1 MYVGVIWL
9 LFFLIGH
16 LCLIGVWLGEEQR
29 RNVIE
34 TRVFERDWNV
44 SLDVIDF
51 CTLGDSEQSWEAL
64 MYSIRESTNMH
75 LTECKEI

>member
-1 MYVGVIWL
+1 M
-9 LFFLIGH
+9 
-16 LCLIGVWLGEEQR
+16 
-29 RNVIE
+29 
-34 TRVFERDWNV
+34 